1 MKCKDPPRP
10 SVSAL
15 SPLIGARIRKAFG
28 STLYDGTIVSADKVV
43 SKDGGASIEESVL
56 HVKFDDGD
64 EEDLSIDEA
73 KKLVKS
79 FENKGKAKAPP
90 PPRTHPVRACVVAPC
105 RIVTPTAPRLPP
117 SLYVTDSFA
126 PLVDKS
132 THTVLLGTAPG
143 DLSKKSGEYFSNPS
157 NSFWRVASLHPFI
170 PLDSSYDSRSSG
182 LLRKGY
188 GLFDVLSSSSKSR
201 PNSSLDSEIIHS
213 TPSDIHG
220 LLKDYPKIRRLA
232 FHSVLAAE
240 KFSEN
245 FLGDNI
251 GPFLYWCR
259 KEYSPQIK
267 KLFTPKNGVTMM
279 VADITEASSLVEID
293 DSDVDYLLDPEDPVA
308 VGREIELVY
317 VTSTS
322 ATNSGLDWMKKGEI
336 WKEDLFHVDS
346 YD

>member
-1 MKCKDPPRP
+1 MKRKDPLRP

-28 STLYDGTIVSADKVV
+28 STLYDVTIVSVDKFV
-43 SKDGGASIEESVL
+43 SKDGGAAIEESVL

-79 FENKGKAKAPP
+79 FENKGKAKAKAPP

-105 RIVTPTAPRLPP
+105 RIVTPTAPRLPS

-157 NSFWRVASLHPFI
+157 NSFWRVASLHTFT
-170 PLDSSYDSRSSG
+170 PLDSSYDSHCSG

-213 TPSDIHG
+213 TP
-220 LLKDYPKIRRLA
+220 
-232 FHSVLAAE
+232 
-240 KFSEN
+240 
-245 FLGDNI
+245 
-251 GPFLYWCR
+251 
-259 KEYSPQIK
+259 
-267 KLFTPKNGVTMM
+267 
-279 VADITEASSLVEID
+279 
-293 DSDVDYLLDPEDPVA
+293 
-308 VGREIELVY
+308 
-317 VTSTS
+317 
-322 ATNSGLDWMKKGEI
+322 
-336 WKEDLFHVDS
+336 
-346 YD
+346 

>member
-1 MKCKDPPRP
+1 MKRKDPPRP

-28 STLYDGTIVSADKVV
+28 STLYDVTIVSVDKFV
-43 SKDGGASIEESVL
+43 SKDGGAAIEESVL

-143 DLSKKSGEYFSNPS
+143 DLSKKPGEYFSNPS
-157 NSFWRVASLHPFI
+157 SSFWRVASLHTVT
-170 PLDSSYDSRSSG
+170 PLDSSYDSRCSG
-182 LLRKGY
+182 LLRK
-188 GLFDVLSSSSKSR
+188 
-201 PNSSLDSEIIHS
+201 
-213 TPSDIHG
+213 DIHG

-232 FHSVLAAE
+232 FNSVLAAE

-251 GPFLYWCR
+251 GPFRYWCR

-293 DSDVDYLLDPEDPVA
+293 VSDVDYLLDPEDPVA

-346 YD
+346 HD